1 MSWGLTPQKLTK
13 TGQTQAIG
21 SMIYARF
28 FDPQGNCKQVS
39 IKFIGLTFPSVTLFR
54 VCTTYLWDLMLK
66 KRWISKQSYLCQLF
80 KAMGNCKQGS
90 VKFVGLKLSSWTDGS
105 IFVALE
111 NRKKLVLKYFGLIFP
126 SGSLI
131 WCFLIVN
138 FLFSN
143 PFRCLNSCLT
153 RL

>member
-1 MSWGLTPQKLTK
+1 MGFDTTK
-13 TGQTQAIG
+13 TDKDWANPSNWIYDLRKIFRSAGKLQAG
-21 SMIYARF
+21 FHQIYWAYVPFRNLISRLYNILVRF
-28 FDPQGNCKQVS
+28 NV
-39 IKFIGLTFPSVTLFR
+39 
-54 VCTTYLWDLMLK
+54 K